1 MRFTDSIWERIRSN
15 DTSKIPTFVSETA
28 SELPEQPEFDV
39 TVCGGTLGIF
49 LATSL
54 QLKGLKV
61 CVVERGP
68 LAGRAQEWNISRSE
82 LKALVSLGVLTDE
95 EIEQAIAVEFN
106 PVRMQFKAR
115 SSHQN
120 PTTFTSTACAQNC
133 RLPLAVHSSH
143 ISYPYGS
150 YLILEYGTC

>member
-15 DTSKIPTFVSETA
+15 DTSKIPNFVSETA

-115 SSHQN
+115 SSHQKPHHIHIYRLRTKLSPSTCRAQQPHICPIQLLSN
-120 PTTFTSTACAQNC
+120 P
-133 RLPLAVHSSH
+133 
-143 ISYPYGS
+143 
-150 YLILEYGTC
+150 